1 MNDYNY
7 FDGGNPF
14 TAPEKP
20 FLLIFDSGKSNICI
34 EWYEK
39 EKEILYRIK
48 EIKDHIP
55 DAIIIDALEIS
66 GYREVEF

>member
-1 MNDYNY
+1 MNDYKY

-20 FLLIFDSGKSNICI
+20 FLLIFDNGKSNICI
-34 EWYEK
+34 EWYET
-39 EKEILYRIK
+39 EEEILYQIE
-48 EIKDHIP
+48 EIKDHNP

-66 GYREVEF
+66 GCREVDF

>member
-1 MNDYNY
+1 MNDYKY
-7 FDGGNPF
+7 FDGEAPF
-14 TAPEKP
+14 VSPEKP

-34 EWYEK
+34 EWFETK
-39 EKEILYRIK
+39 EEILSRIK
-48 EIKDHIP
+48 EIKYYNP